1 MTPSSHQW
9 QAGEGRKAILVPVA
23 VALLLVLGATA
34 MVASSLRRPEVPT
47 YPPTPPS
54 PREVGA
60 ALDTGVVT
68 IDASAEAAW
77 RHFAFARGAVVPAAG
92 GNWDLAFHRFD
103 IIVNGGEGFP
113 GRGGALDLGAVAFED
128 VEEVPADGYLP
139 SQAGRDSTHA
149 VLGEWY
155 DYGFTSHLLRPKDRT
170 YALRTA
176 DGRYAKLRIL
186 SYYCPGARPGCLTL
200 RYAYQGD
207 GSRRV
212 VP

>member
-1 MTPSSHQW
+1 MTPPIHHR
-9 QAGEGRKAILVPVA
+9 QAGEGRKALLVPVA

-34 MVASSLRRPEVPT
+34 MVASSLRRPELPT
-47 YPPTPPS
+47 YPPTPLS

-60 ALDTGVVT
+60 VLDTGTVT
-68 IDASAEAAW
+68 IDASAEGAW
-77 RHFAFARGAVVPAAG
+77 RFFDFGRGSVVPPADG
-92 GNWDLAFHRFD
+92 DWDLAIHRFD
-103 IIVNGGEGFP
+103 VIVNGGEGFP
-113 GRGGALDLGAVAFED
+113 GRGGALDLGDVAFED
-128 VEEVPADGYLP
+128 VEEVPADGYEP

-149 VLGEWY
+149 VLGDWY

-176 DGRYAKLRIL
+176 DGRYAKMRIL

>member
-1 MTPSSHQW
+1 MSTSHHPDT
-9 QAGEGRKAILVPVA
+9 GEGRRALVVPVV
-23 VALLLVLGATA
+23 VALFLGLGATA
-34 MVASSLRRPEVPT
+34 MVAASLRRPELPT
-47 YPPTPPS
+47 YPVTPPS

-60 ALDTGVVT
+60 VLDTATLT
-68 IDASAEAAW
+68 IDASAEGAW
-77 RHFAFARGAVVPAAG
+77 RFFDFSRGAVVPAASDAE
-92 GNWDLAFHRFD
+92 WDLAFRRFD
-103 IIVNGGEGFP
+103 IMVNGGEAFAG
-113 GRGGALDLGAVAFED
+113 GGGALDLGDVAFEE
-128 VEEVPADGYLP
+128 VEEVPADGYRVTEP
-139 SQAGRDSTHA
+139 GRDSAH
-149 VLGEWY
+149 VVMGDWY